1 MTSYYWY
8 LVPSICDSFWRQQ
21 TPALVLI
28 QATLNMTDNEEE
40 ESLSRG
46 TKIVD
51 GNIVVS
57 MEDAADD
64 ASQNIVTS
72 RVDLLIK

>member
-1 MTSYYWY
+1 
-8 LVPSICDSFWRQQ
+8 
-21 TPALVLI
+21 
-28 QATLNMTDNEEE
+28 MTDNEEE